1 MPNSGIA
8 YLTST
13 MHDRQRIPEKGDE
26 QAMNTTVGRCS
37 KSLLQG
43 RPAGDGGETEVCA
56 FPAQERQ
63 PELGG
68 LKKDE
73 GGTLNLVVRET
84 TSSAQGMPDHDHR
97 VALTVDFS

>member
-1 MPNSGIA
+1 MSRAAAI
-8 YLTST
+8 Y
-13 MHDRQRIPEKGDE
+13 
-26 QAMNTTVGRCS
+26 
-37 KSLLQG
+37 
-43 RPAGDGGETEVCA
+43 EVCA

-73 GGTLNLVVRET
+73 AEH
-84 TSSAQGMPDHDHR
+84 SSWWPGEQGLLLKGCRTNDHR